1 MTTKQFIEL
10 LILGENICASWLESG
25 LDPEL
30 LEFAID
36 WDFNSSSDYFKIKKT
51 ALDLGLEPGDNNV
64 LKLVK
69 AGCQGTLE
77 GEQNGYKTIRIT
89 HSPRTEYL
97 RQMAVLRIESGRS
110 GHEL

>member
-1 MTTKQFIEL
+1 MDTKQFIEL
-10 LILGENICASWLESG
+10 LILGENICASWLASD

-51 ALDLGLEPGDNNV
+51 ALDLGLELGDSNV

-77 GEQNGYKTIRIT
+77 RERNGTRDELVGVDLYDRPATQEWPLPKWIDRGEKK
-89 HSPRTEYL
+89 
-97 RQMAVLRIESGRS
+97 
-110 GHEL
+110 